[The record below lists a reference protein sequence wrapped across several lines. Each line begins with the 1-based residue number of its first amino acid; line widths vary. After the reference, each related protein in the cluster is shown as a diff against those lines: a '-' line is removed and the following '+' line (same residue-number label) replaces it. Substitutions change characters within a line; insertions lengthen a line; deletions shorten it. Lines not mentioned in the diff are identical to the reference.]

1 MLFRVLTAAVLFT
14 VLAAPAGAQVVKLQF
29 NSGQVSLSAQNAPIR
44 AILEE
49 WARLGGATIVNGDRV
64 AGPPVTLELT
74 GVPER
79 QALDIVLRSVA
90 GYIVAPRPVGSQGAS
105 AFNRIMILPTSVA
118 PRTPAP
124 ALAAAARGPVMRPGV
139 IRPPDPNDT
148 ADEPG
153 LETVDPLE
161 DPSRLIQ
168 GRDPQ
173 VVRPPFVMRPP
184 GPPPAPDPADV
195 DPGIDNAENEEAAP
209 AGVGPTPT
217 NPFGVPAGSSTTPG
231 VISPAPAQTPQQRQ
245 QQELQQQFQQQLQQR
260 NRATNRVQ

>member
-1 MLFRVLTAAVLFT
+1 MNASMHFQVLTAAVLFT

-44 AILEE
+44 AILQE

-118 PRTPAP
+118 PRAPAP
-124 ALAAAARGPVMRPGV
+124 APAAAARGPVMRPGV
-139 IRPPDPNDT
+139 IRPPEPDDT

-153 LETVDPLE
+153 ETDDPLE

-184 GPPPAPDPADV
+184 GPDPAV
-195 DPGIDNAENEEAAP
+195 VEPGIDDAGNEEAAP
-209 AGVGPTPT
+209 AGVGPSPT
-217 NPFGVPAGSSTTPG
+217 NPFGVPLGSSTTPG
-231 VISPAPAQTPQQRQ
+231 VIAPAPRTPQGPP
-245 QQELQQQFQQQLQQR
+245 
-260 NRATNRVQ
+260 TNRVQ